1 MGINFKREELSFR
14 TKVYMH
20 FLDVTD
26 KIIELINKHKLLD
39 GFVSIQN
46 LHTSSAIWC
55 NENEPLLHQDL
66 KERLEKFASSTD
78 TYNHD
83 NFDIR
88 TVNMCD
94 GECDNG
100 HSHCKSLL
108 FPTSIKLHIEKG
120 RLILGTWQRIF
131 IVELD
136 RPRPRSISVAMMG
149 FFNEDNKNQGS
160 ASV

>member
-1 MGINFKREELSFR
+1 MSIKFKREQINFK
-14 TKVYMH
+14 TKVYMQ

-26 KIIELINKHKLLD
+26 KIIEIINKHKILD
-39 GFVSIQN
+39 GIVSIQN

-55 NENEPLLHQDL
+55 NENEPLLHKDM
-66 KERLEKFASSTD
+66 KEKLEKFAPID
-78 TYNHD
+78 DKYNHD

-100 HSHCKSLL
+100 HSHCKSVL
-108 FPTSIKLHIEKG
+108 FPTSIKLHIEDGK
-120 RLILGTWQRIF
+120 LILGTWQRVF

-136 RPRPRSISVAMMG
+136 RPRPRSLSIAMMG
-149 FFNEDNKNQGS
+149 FFKK
-160 ASV
+160 

>member
-1 MGINFKREELSFR
+1 MNVKFKREQVNFK
-14 TKVYMH
+14 TKMYMQ

-26 KIIELINKHKLLD
+26 KIIEIINKHKILD

-55 NENEPLLHQDL
+55 NENEPLLHKDL
-66 KERLEKFASSTD
+66 KEKLEKFAPVD
-78 TYNHD
+78 DKYNHD

-108 FPTSIKLHIEKG
+108 FPTSIKLHIEGGK
-120 RLILGTWQRIF
+120 LILGTWQRVF

-136 RPRPRSISVAMMG
+136 RPRPRSLSVAMMG
-149 FFNEDNKNQGS
+149 VFKD
-160 ASV
+160 

>member
-1 MGINFKREELSFR
+1 MNISFKRDSLSFQ
-14 TKVYMH
+14 TKASMQ
-20 FLDVTD
+20 FLDVTE
-26 KIIELINKHKLLD
+26 KIMDLVARYNFLD

-46 LHTSSAIWC
+46 LHTSAAIWC

-66 KERLEKFASSTD
+66 KDRLDRFAAKD
-78 TYNHD
+78 DKYNHD

-100 HSHCKSLL
+100 HSHCKSVF

-120 RLILGTWQRIF
+120 KLVLGTWQRIMF
-131 IVELD
+131 IELD
-136 RPRPRSISVAMMG
+136 RPRLRQISIAMMG
-149 FFNEDNKNQGS
+149 FFGGNKKEPVE
-160 ASV
+160 AK